1 MVALGEIAPLV
12 RRPAIVDPEAF
23 YTELGIRSFF
33 RGPFARRSVQGSE
46 FTWQKLFRV
55 QEGDLVFSNIM
66 AWEQA
71 IARADKI
78 HEGWIANHRMLTC
91 AVDRGVAD
99 PGFLWYYLTTPDG
112 FRGITAAS
120 PGTAARNKT
129 LNPTALQE
137 LRVPL
142 PPLPE
147 QQRIA
152 AKLDGLSMNASQL
165 AEHWQAIE
173 RNVDALLAQEFADLI
188 AAAPRRTLGE
198 VAPLVR
204 RPVDLQPGERYAE
217 VGARSFGKGLFTKP
231 DFDADAA
238 TWQKPVWIKA
248 GDLVLSNIKAW
259 EGAIAVAEDQHDG
272 CIASHRYLTCVPDPT
287 TASAAFL
294 CYFLLSP
301 QGLEAVGLA
310 SPGTADRNRT
320 TNPKVLQAIP
330 VPLPLLSKQKA
341 FTDLRAKLNA
351 LRTAQT
357 KQREQLDR
365 LRQRALEEAFG

>member
-12 RRPAIVDPEAF
+12 RRPVMVEPEAF

-33 RGPFARRSVQGSE
+33 RGPFARRSVQGSD

-71 IARADKI
+71 IARAEKV

-152 AKLDGLSMNASQL
+152 AKLDGLSVKASRL

-173 RNVDALLAQEFADLI
+173 RDVDALLARKFAELI
-188 AAAPRRTLGE
+188 TDAPRRTLGE
-198 VAPLVR
+198 VAPIVR
-204 RPVDLQPGERYAE
+204 RPE
-217 VGARSFGKGLFTKP
+217 VIDPDCSYTELGIKSFYKGAFKRRTVLGSEF
-231 DFDADAA
+231 
-238 TWQKPVWIKA
+238 TWQKMFAVKD
-248 GDLVLSNIKAW
+248 GDLIFSNIMAW
-259 EGAIAVAEDQHDG
+259 EQAIAVADTSLDG
-272 CIASHRYLTCVPDPT
+272 CIGNHRMLTCDVDRAVASPGFLWYYFT
-287 TASAAFL
+287 TAEGFSRILA
-294 CYFLLSP
+294 
-301 QGLEAVGLA
+301 A
-310 SPGTADRNRT
+310 SPGTAARNKT
-320 TNPKVLQAIP
+320 LNPDSLQAIP
-330 VPLPLLSKQKA
+330 VPLPHLAVQKS
-341 FTDLRAKLNA
+341 FTDLQAKFSGLRA
-351 LRTAQT
+351 AQS
-357 KQREQLDR
+357 KQREQLDQ